1 MFGTAFARALGLVAL
16 LAAPVAS
23 AGTFEDVMARGTL
36 KVGIVSETFV
46 PYVMIDEDGD
56 PIGFEVDLATRLASD
71 LGVRAEFVR
80 RPLPDLI
87 PTLLAH
93 DADIIISG
101 LSVTMPRAKL
111 GLFSRPYSKSEV
123 NVLAR
128 TEDGAAPEL
137 ASLDADG
144 KTVGVVTGTV
154 SQFVA
159 GQIFQHANVRDFAD
173 ESALKTALTDG
184 NLDAIVA
191 SSPLPELL
199 LATGT
204 DELAMVGDPVT
215 GTVEAMMVRPGET
228 RFLNLVDAW
237 IAEMEA
243 AGFLARRSAYWF
255 DGHDWADRLTNPEV
269 EQAE

>member
-36 KVGIVSETFV
+36 KVAVASETFV

-56 PIGFEVDLATRLASD
+56 PIGFEIDIATRLASD

-80 RPLPDLI
+80 RPLADLI
-87 PTLLAH
+87 PALLAH

-123 NVLAR
+123 NVVAR
-128 TEDGAAPEL
+128 TADGAVPEL
-137 ASLDADG
+137 SSIDAEG
-144 KTVGVVTGTV
+144 KTVGVVNGTV

-159 GQIFQHANVRDFAD
+159 EQMFQHATIRPVSD
-173 ESALKTALTDG
+173 ELALKTALTDG
-184 NLDAIVA
+184 SLDAIVA

-204 DELAMVGDPVT
+204 DELAIVGEPVT

-237 IAEMEA
+237 IAEMDA

-255 DGHDWADRLTNPEV
+255 DGQDWADRLTKPEV
-269 EQAE
+269 EQAD